1 MSVQRYSGIQRW
13 LHWLVAALVFIMLPV
28 GFVMAS
34 RGAAGIWDSLTST
47 MYSWHKAIGF
57 LVLWLV
63 VWRLVLR
70 ATRPS
75 PPYPSSVAQPV
86 QRLAKTIQWLMYV
99 LLLTIALTGWA
110 GVTAFPALVTVF
122 GMNLPAMPGISPDR
136 ELSKQLFTIHYW
148 AAISLCVLLA
158 LHLIGALKHRFI
170 DRDGVFDHISLGS
183 GQQKH

>member
-1 MSVQRYSGIQRW
+1 MSAQRYSGTQRW
-13 LHWLVAALVFIMLPV
+13 LHWLVALLVFVMLPV

-34 RGAAGIWDSLTST
+34 RGAAGLWDSLTST

-70 ATRPS
+70 AIRPA
-75 PPYPSSVAQPV
+75 PGFPESVSVPV
-86 QRLAKTIQWLMYV
+86 QRLAKTTQWLMY
-99 LLLTIALTGWA
+99 LLLLVIALTGWA
-110 GVTAFPALVTVF
+110 GVTAFPALVTIF

-148 AAISLCVLLA
+148 AAVSFCVLLA
-158 LHLIGALKHRFI
+158 LHLIGALKHRLI
-170 DRDGVFDHISLGS
+170 DRDGVFDHIALGS
-183 GQQKH
+183 DRQER